1 MERDRRREGEG
12 APRVGFGVVT
22 PMVLGQSEDFFV
34 SILPWLGLL
43 VLVILVGGGIAIWM
57 RRRMLLDQSASP
69 RAGFTLSDL
78 REMARTG
85 EISHEEFEAAKAQ
98 MIAKV
103 RGDAAATV
111 PDPDSAPNG
120 IDSTNGGR

>member
-1 MERDRRREGEG
+1 M
-12 APRVGFGVVT
+12 A
-22 PMVLGQSEDFFV
+22 LGQSEDFFV

-57 RRRMLLDQSASP
+57 RRRMLLDQSAAP

-85 EISHEEFEAAKAQ
+85 EISHEEFEAAKSQ

-103 RGDAAATV
+103 RGDATATV
-111 PDPDSAPNG
+111 PDPDSAPNA
-120 IDSTNGGR
+120 IDSTNDGR